1 MLWLVIL
8 IIAVG
13 FIISERNKVL
23 EFLKKRYQKINEN

>member
-1 MLWLVIL
+1 MLWLLLL

-13 FIISERNKVL
+13 FIISEKDKVL